1 VPQTSRWCKP
11 RSYCPGHRDARLDLR
26 LGLDPGNR
34 TSMVV
39 CMGQEPASLAWW
51 KTDLVSAHV
60 LEAIYDGGID
70 NRSYAYQ
77 PVGTPACRR
86 SQTATPPR

>member
-1 VPQTSRWCKP
+1 VFACLLLPLARAAADVRVPVTVLVPQTQPVVQTQILLVPVTVTPASTSASASTP
-11 RSYCPGHRDARLDLR
+11 V
-26 LGLDPGNR
+26 NR

-60 LEAIYDGGID
+60 LGSDL
-70 NRSYAYQ
+70 
-77 PVGTPACRR
+77 
-86 SQTATPPR
+86 